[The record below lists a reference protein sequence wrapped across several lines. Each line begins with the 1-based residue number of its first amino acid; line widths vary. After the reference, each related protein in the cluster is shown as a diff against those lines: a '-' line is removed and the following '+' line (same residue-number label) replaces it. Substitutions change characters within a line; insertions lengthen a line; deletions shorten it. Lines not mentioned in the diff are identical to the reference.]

1 MMMLKIAGEQ
11 VSSVK
16 NSLDLDFA
24 LTYEI
29 DQLKCQV
36 ITDTRPS
43 HEASIA
49 VYDTDFMTIPDDLE
63 GLGSFEADDL
73 TGWTGFGSVLISSAE
88 AKDGEKSLKVVSAG
102 TSDWIEK
109 DVPATA
115 GDVIYL
121 CGGAYNE
128 SVTSGGLYLSLGDYE
143 DDTYSNLENY
153 IFTQTEGKWL
163 FGSVMMTAAADGY
176 RVIVGTP
183 DAPTLITYA
192 DNVRAYN
199 LTKIYGAGNIPAQ
212 NVMDGIAQGMKYS
225 GTITN
230 VQEVDITAGIWDIT
244 ALDNTRE
251 MGSLLVVEE
260 YTNQSAS
267 NIATDLL
274 SKYAPAGFSAAGI
287 KSGAPVI
294 EFKQF
299 SDKRL
304 SECLKELC
312 DYVGWQWYVDAHKV
326 VHFFNAEEILKP
338 APFVLGEA
346 NRGKIFDFRLSINTE
361 NIRNRIKVNGGSML
375 SDAQNFPFV
384 YDGVMRAW
392 SPPYKPHELKIYV
405 SEVLKTVGIE
415 NIDDPSTVDFLLN
428 YQEERITM
436 GSAYVS
442 PAQGTIIRQNLRY
455 PMSVVTVVENFESQ
469 QALAAITGETGDNAG
484 VREDVINDDTIVTLG
499 AAEALGN
506 AALRKWAD
514 PEISASF
521 STYTTGWEPGQLLVV
536 NLPSRGLVNTY
547 MVQKVNMAYRNQEWI
562 TEVRFGGR
570 LVSVADFLQALVSKQ
585 QSATVQTAILQKFS
599 YGSEKVGLTDELVL
613 TSHTGQYICG
623 DPDAI
628 SGLCVTMAAS

>member
-1 MMMLKIAGEQ
+1 MMILKIAGE
-11 VSSVK
+11 VVK
-16 NSLDLDFA
+16 TVEDSLDLDIGM
-24 LTYEI
+24 TYIVDE
-29 DQLKCQV
+29 LRCQV
-36 ITDTRPS
+36 VTENRPS

-49 VYDTDFMTIPDDLE
+49 VYDTGLITTPDDLE

-73 TGWTGFGSVLISSAE
+73 TGWTSNGLVLLSSAK
-88 AKDGEKSLKVVSAG
+88 AKEGEKSLKVVSVG

-121 CGGAYNE
+121 CGRAYNE

-153 IFTQTEGKWL
+153 LFPATEGKWL
-163 FGSVMMTAAADGY
+163 FGSVMMTAATDGY
-176 RVIVGTP
+176 RLIIGTP
-183 DAPTLITYA
+183 DDPTLITYA

-212 NVMDGIAQGMKYS
+212 NVMDGIAQGLKYS

-251 MGSLLVVEE
+251 MDSLLVVEE

-267 NIATDLL
+267 DIATDLL

-287 KSGAPVI
+287 KPGAPVI

-326 VHFFNAEEILKP
+326 VHFFNAEEVLQP
-338 APFVLGEA
+338 APFVLDEA

-375 SDAQNFPFV
+375 SDAKDYPFR
-384 YDGVMRAW
+384 YDGVSRAW
-392 SPPYKPHELKIYV
+392 APPYKPHELKIYV
-405 SEVLKTVGIE
+405 AEVLKTVGIE

-428 YQEERITM
+428 YQEQRITM

-442 PAQGTIIRQNLRY
+442 PAEGATIKQNLKHLI
-455 PMSVVTVVENFESQ
+455 PVVTVVENLGAQ
-469 QALAAITGETGDNAG
+469 KALAAITGETGDNAG
-484 VREDVINDDTIVTLG
+484 VREDVIYDDTLVTLE
-499 AAEALGN
+499 AAEAVGN
-506 AALRKWAD
+506 TSLRKWAD

-562 TEVRFGGR
+562 TEVHFGGR

-585 QSATVQTAILQKFS
+585 QSATAQTAILQKFIYFTDTILIS
-599 YGSEKVGLTDELVL
+599 DEWLISERLDGWICDDEDA
-613 TSHTGQYICG
+613 ICG
-623 DPDAI
+623 DVI
-628 SGLCVTMAAS
+628 CLE

>member
-1 MMMLKIAGEQ
+1 MMILKIAGEQ
-11 VSSVK
+11 VSTVK
-16 NSLDLDFA
+16 NSLDADFA

-49 VYDTDFMTIPDDLE
+49 VYDTDLVTLQDDLE

-73 TGWTGFGSVLISSAE
+73 TGWETNGLVLASYSQAKEGSKA
-88 AKDGEKSLKVVSAG
+88 LKVVSSG

-121 CGGAYNE
+121 CGWAYNE
-128 SVTSGGLYLSLGDYE
+128 SITSGGLYFSIGDYA
-143 DDTYSNLENY
+143 DDSYSNLENHL
-153 IFTQTEGKWL
+153 FPDTEGRWL
-163 FGSVMMTAAADGY
+163 FGSVMYTAVLDGY
-176 RVIVGTP
+176 RVIIGTP
-183 DAPTLITYA
+183 DNPTLITYA

-212 NVMDGIAQGMKYS
+212 NVMDGIAQGLMYS

-244 ALDNTRE
+244 SLDNTRE
-251 MGSLLVVEE
+251 MDSLLVVEE
-260 YTNQSAS
+260 YTNQSGS
-267 NIATDLL
+267 DIAIDLL
-274 SKYAPAGFSAAGI
+274 SKYAPTGFSAAGV
-287 KSGAPVI
+287 KPGAPVV
-294 EFKQF
+294 EFVQF
-299 SDKRL
+299 DNKRL
-304 SECLKELC
+304 SECLKWLC
-312 DYVGWQWYVDAHKV
+312 DYFGWQYYVDAHKV

-338 APFVLGEA
+338 APFVLDEA
-346 NRGKIFDFRLSINTE
+346 NRGKVFDFRLSINTE

-375 SDAQNFPFV
+375 SDARNYPFR
-384 YDGVMRAW
+384 YDGVSRAW
-392 SPPYKPHELKIYV
+392 APPYKPHELKIYV
-405 SEVLKTVGIE
+405 AEVLKTVGIE

-428 YQEERITM
+428 YQEQRITM

-442 PAQGTIIRQNLRY
+442 PADGTTIRQNMKHQI
-455 PMSVVTVVENFESQ
+455 PVITVVEDFAAQ
-469 QALAAITGETGDNAG
+469 QALATITGETGNNAG
-484 VREDVINDDTIVTLG
+484 VREDVINDETIVTLG

-521 STYTTGWEPGQLLVV
+521 STYETGWEPGQLLVV

-562 TEVRFGGR
+562 TEVHFGGR

-585 QSATVQTAILQKFS
+585 QSATTQTAILQKFS
-599 YGSEKVGLTDELVL
+599 YVNETITITDELIL
-613 TSHTGQYICG
+613 TYHGLEWTY
-623 DPDAI
+623 DDDDAI
-628 SGLCVTMAAS
+628 YDLVVCS